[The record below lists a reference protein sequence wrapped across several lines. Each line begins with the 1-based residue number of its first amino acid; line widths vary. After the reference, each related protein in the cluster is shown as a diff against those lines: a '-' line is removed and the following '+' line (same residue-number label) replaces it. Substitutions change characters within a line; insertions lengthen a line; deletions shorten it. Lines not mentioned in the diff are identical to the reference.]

1 MDELLIRE
9 SVAEILGVLP
19 EELTAEVELES
30 FVTYDSTAQL
40 SLMVCLSDLSGQQ
53 FELAI
58 LQKLR
63 TFDDILALMKE
74 SSRNGQG
81 S

>member
-19 EELTAEVELES
+19 EELTEDVELES

>member
-1 MDELLIRE
+1 MDELRIRE
-9 SVAEILGVLP
+9 SVAEVLEVLP
-19 EELTAEVELES
+19 EELTEEVELES

-40 SLMVCLSDLSGQQ
+40 SLMVCLSDLSGQL
-53 FELAI
+53 FDLAR

-63 TFDDILALMKE
+63 TFGDVLALMEE